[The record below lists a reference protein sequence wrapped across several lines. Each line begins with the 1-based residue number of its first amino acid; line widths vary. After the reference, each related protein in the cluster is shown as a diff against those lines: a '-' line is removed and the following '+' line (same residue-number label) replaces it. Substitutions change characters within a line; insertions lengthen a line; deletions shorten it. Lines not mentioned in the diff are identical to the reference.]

1 MKKTLLILNIIL
13 LISCNQ
19 KEFNKEKESL
29 TLKLDEK
36 ELIIREQIVSLEE
49 KKSEI
54 KLLNQE
60 LRLLKESFSKLKPKK
75 ELYSLYNDVKSS
87 VYLIYTEKEKGTSQ
101 GSAFVVS
108 KEGIAISNYHVF
120 KNASSA
126 IAINGKGNEFLISE
140 IIETNEE
147 KDYIIFKLGPL
158 TNPIPFV
165 NVSENIPNIGEDVF
179 AVGNPNGLRQTLS
192 KGIVSSYRKHLI
204 QTTTEITH
212 GSSGGPLFNNKGEVI
227 GITSSGMGEANLN
240 FAVNIHN
247 LNLPKYL
254 DKKELNYENRFDKKE
269 LVRIMNNY
277 YKKLMNEDMYSLFEI
292 YENELSRFHGLYSI
306 DKSRAIK
313 DHKDY
318 LSKYEI
324 SLINIL
330 PESVQTFE
338 GKDSYTIQYKMKYNI
353 VRKKNNKPYDYILNT
368 VCVISKDGKIKS
380 IYDNII
386 QKN

>member
-1 MKKTLLILNIIL
+1 MKKILLVLNIIL

-19 KEFNKEKESL
+19 KEFNKEKENL
-29 TLKLDEK
+29 ILKLDEK
-36 ELIIREQIVSLEE
+36 ELIIRDQIVSIEE

-60 LRLLKESFSKLKPKK
+60 LKLLKESFSKIKPKK
-75 ELYSLYNDVKSS
+75 ELYNLYNEVKSS
-87 VYLIYTEKEKGTSQ
+87 VYLIYTENEKGTSQ

-108 KEGIAISNYHVF
+108 KEGMAISNYHVF

-140 IIETNEE
+140 IIEKNEE

-158 TNPIPFV
+158 TNSIPFLKI
-165 NVSENIPNIGEDVF
+165 SENIPNIGEDVF

-192 KGIVSSYRKHLI
+192 KGIISSYRKHLI

-212 GSSGGPLFNNKGEVI
+212 GSSGGPLFNDNGEVI

-240 FAVNIHN
+240 FAVNINN

-254 DKKELNYENRFDKKE
+254 EKDKQSFNNRLNERDLIK
-269 LVRIMNNY
+269 IMNNY
-277 YKKLMNEDMYSLFEI
+277 YNKLKNEDMYSLFEI
-292 YENELSRFHGLYSI
+292 YEKELSRFHGLYSI
-306 DKSRAIK
+306 NKSRAIK

-330 PESVQTFE
+330 PQSVRTFE
-338 GKDSYTIQYKMKYNI
+338 GNESYTIQYKMEYNI
-353 VRKKNNKPYDYILNT
+353 IRRKNNKPYNYILNT
-368 VCVISKDGKIKS
+368 VCVISKEGKIKS
-380 IYDNII
+380 IYDDIT

>member
-1 MKKTLLILNIIL
+1 MKKTILLLNIIL

-29 TLKLDEK
+29 ILKLDEK
-36 ELIIREQIVSLEE
+36 ELIIREQIVTIEE

-60 LRLLKESFSKLKPKK
+60 LKLLKESISKVKPKK
-75 ELYSLYNDVKSS
+75 ELYNLYNEVKSS
-87 VYLIYTEKEKGTSQ
+87 VYLIYTKNEKGTSQ

-140 IIETNEE
+140 IIEKNEE
-147 KDYIIFKLGPL
+147 EDYIIFKLGPL
-158 TNPIPFV
+158 TNSIPFV
-165 NVSENIPNIGEDVF
+165 KISENVPNIGEDVF

-192 KGIVSSYRKHLI
+192 KGIISSYRKHLI

-212 GSSGGPLFNNKGEVI
+212 GSSGGPLFNDKGEVI

-240 FAVNIHN
+240 FAVNINN
-247 LNLPKYL
+247 LNLAKYL
-254 DKKELNYENRFDKKE
+254 ANEKQSFNNQLSESDLIK
-269 LVRIMNNY
+269 IMTNY
-277 YKKLMNEDMYSLFEI
+277 YNKLKNEDMYSLFEI

-318 LSKYEI
+318 LSKYKI

-330 PESVQTFE
+330 PESVRTFE
-338 GKDSYTIQYKMKYNI
+338 GNESYTIQYKMKYNI
-353 VRKKNNKPYDYILNT
+353 IRRKNNKPYNYILNT
-368 VCVISKDGKIKS
+368 VCVISKEGKIKS
-380 IYDNII
+380 IYDNLT